1 MMPRAFLLHLAPSL
15 GARLLRDAG
24 VVYETITTARGDDR
38 LDLGDSWAGLH
49 FLLSVGETP
58 MPRHI
63 ALARGL
69 SWDDHSLENL
79 LMGGELTPYE
89 DAFSGAR
96 YLAPP
101 AIAAL
106 AQQVASLTPDQ
117 LSARFDDEIYDVLPA
132 HWADRPDTRA
142 ELLQQFE
149 RLVTFYQSAARANHG
164 ILLYMV

>member
-1 MMPRAFLLHLAPSL
+1 MMPRAYLLHLDPVL

-24 VVYETITTARGDDR
+24 AVYETITTARGDDL

-63 ALARGL
+63 AIARGL

-79 LMGGELTPYE
+79 LMGGEVTPYE

-96 YLAPP
+96 HLTPP
-101 AIAAL
+101 AVTAL
-106 AQQVASLTPDQ
+106 AQRVSSLTPAQ
-117 LSARFDDEIYDVLPA
+117 LSTRFDDDIYDVLPA

-142 ELLQQFE
+142 ELLKHFE
-149 RLVTFYQSAARANHG
+149 QLVTFYQNAAHANHG
-164 ILLYMV
+164 VLLYMM